1 MAQSSTR
8 NKILNA
14 LGIFG
19 LVQVLTMICQV
30 VRTKLTAIW
39 TGAAGA
45 GLIGLYN
52 STMEVIMNLAIL
64 NLRTSSV
71 REISAESSEAEQA
84 RMSSAL
90 KYICLILGLAGTIFT
105 ALLSPL
111 LSFWTFGDYTHTV
124 MFILLAPNI
133 LMMGICMAEQAVMQS
148 CGELKRLARANVCA
162 TVCALIT
169 SVPLLYFYRL
179 QGIIPV
185 LISYAIFNLIFSLI
199 YRVRFTVDFKRPS
212 LRESWN
218 IGGKMIRLGLYM
230 TLCYVADMF
239 MSWLFAVYLN
249 REYGIDTVGLY
260 RSGFTLLSGYLGMVF
275 VAIGMEYY
283 PRLAS
288 VIHSWRA
295 TSVMVRYQSRFT
307 SLLIVAP
314 AMLMICLAPWV
325 IRLLFSSA
333 FESVTPFVAIG
344 SIALPMRAVSWC
356 MAYVML
362 VKGHGKMYTLTE
374 LMSTT
379 INFVLN
385 IVFFKAMGYA
395 GLGWA
400 YVIGMAAYVI
410 IVWAVY
416 RFRYNFRLGAS
427 TWLIVT
433 GCTAIATLCYALTQV

>member
-1 MAQSSTR
+1 M
-8 NKILNA
+8 LNA

-39 TGAAGA
+39 TGVAGA

-52 STMEVIMNLAIL
+52 STMDVILNVALL

-71 REISAESSEAEQA
+71 RDISAESAEEQKA

-90 KYICLILGLAGTIFT
+90 RLICFVLGGVGAVVT
-105 ALLSPL
+105 ALLSPM
-111 LSFWTFGDYTHTV
+111 LSFWTFGDYTHTL

-133 LMMGICMAEQAVMQS
+133 LMIGISTAEQAIMQS
-148 CGELKRLARANVCA
+148 CGELKRLAKANIWA

-169 SVPLLYFYRL
+169 SVPLLYYYRL

-185 LISYAIFNLIFSLI
+185 LISYAFFNLVFPLIFRI
-199 YRVRFTVDFKRPS
+199 RFKVHFARPNWS
-212 LRESWN
+212 ESWK
-218 IGGKMIRLGLYM
+218 IGRKMISLGLYM
-230 TLCYVADMF
+230 TLCYVADML

-260 RSGFTLLSGYLGMVF
+260 RSGYTLLSGYLGMVF

-288 VIHSWRA
+288 VLQSRRA

-307 SLLIVAP
+307 SLLIVLP
-314 AMLMICLAPWV
+314 SMLMILLAPWI

-333 FESVTPFVAIG
+333 FDAVGPFVAIG

-362 VKGHGKMYTLTE
+362 VKGDGKLYAATE
-374 LMSTT
+374 LISTI
-379 INFVLN
+379 INFTLN
-385 IVFFKAMGYA
+385 IIFFKTMGYV

-400 YVIGMAAYVI
+400 YVIGMVAYVI

-416 RFRYNFRLGAS
+416 RFRYGFRLGVKA
-427 TWLIVT
+427 WLIVG
-433 GCTAIATLCYALTQV
+433 GCTAATLLTYLLTLTQA